1 MGVTFCLLHDS
12 VMKNNPLPKGFGM
25 KDFQNASQPIV
36 QKKVTFLKRWIKKLN
51 LSTSFFE
58 CTQLLISVDE
68 NFDNSNV

>member
-1 MGVTFCLLHDS
+1 MGVTFCLFHDS
-12 VMKNNPLPKGFGM
+12 LMKSNLLPKDFVM

-58 CTQLLISVDE
+58 YTQLLIRVDE